1 MYIGS
6 NLIGSIGWGISA
18 VITAIILLIL
28 NRAYLKGKDERLKY
42 LMGFVGF
49 RLILFSSA
57 ALAPAVYFLSK
68 NLLLTGVFSSLTYA
82 SIFLSLIFPPL
93 LFTSFKLPKLKKYYF
108 GALVVVA
115 AISVVIIA
123 INFQP
128 AVYFFETGIVSQF
141 APDYLLKILYPLAK
155 ILSIFPLVI
164 LFLFYALRET
174 GWLRYR
180 SLLIGLGF
188 LWVVT
193 TIIVP
198 TLIPAP
204 WGGMYCC
211 VGDVLIVAGFLIRPE
226 KKSNKWISGFKNKNT
241 LLKEK

>member
-1 MYIGS
+1 MGS

-18 VITAIILLIL
+18 AITVIILLIL
-28 NRAYLKGKDERLKY
+28 NRAYSKREDERLKY

-49 RLILFSSA
+49 RLVLFFSI
-57 ALAPAVYFLSK
+57 ALAPVVYFLSK
-68 NLLLTGVFSSLTYA
+68 NLLLTGVFISLTYA
-82 SIFLSLIFPPL
+82 FTFLSFIFPPL

-115 AISVVIIA
+115 AVSVVIIA

-128 AVYFFETGIVSQF
+128 AVYSSETGVVSQF
-141 APDYLLKILYPLAK
+141 APEYLLKVFYPLAK
-155 ILSIFPLVI
+155 ILSVFPLAV

-204 WGGMYCC
+204 WGGMYCSI
-211 VGDVLIVAGFLIRPE
+211 GDILIVAG
-226 KKSNKWISGFKNKNT
+226 
-241 LLKEK
+241 